1 MKSKHNI
8 VKILPR
14 QSFHNFEPSSPNKNR
29 PALMKSE
36 MLIQNSKNKIVEKEE
51 KDEQEDDLYDDSK
64 SVAAIKSR

>member
-51 KDEQEDDLYDDSK
+51 KEEQED
-64 SVAAIKSR
+64 

>member
-1 MKSKHNI
+1 
-8 VKILPR
+8 
-14 QSFHNFEPSSPNKNR
+14 
-29 PALMKSE
+29 